1 MNEGSGRTAPAE
13 ERIAALRARMEA
25 SRFLHEMPKPTI
37 AAIEGPAAGAGL
49 SLALACDFRVCSR
62 TAKLTTAFAKV
73 GLSGDYGGTYFLTH
87 ILGPAKARELY
98 LLSPVLTGEQAK
110 AIGLVTEIA
119 EPGHVLEAAIG
130 FAAPLAEGPTVT
142 LGRIKQ
148 NLALAAGGGS
158 LAECFD
164 QEARNHIQ
172 CSQTADHKEAAAAF
186 VEKRRPVFVGGRDA
200 ALSSPAPD
208 LPGRP
213 ASGSFLGADSGPAG
227 GRGMPSR
234 PQCREVRPGERA
246 LSDRPGP
253 LPGGGEPDWARNRRW
268 PVPGANAGPRRL
280 YADLRLR

>member
-1 MNEGSGRTAPAE
+1 MSDILLSEQRGGLMVLTMNRPERRNALNAALCAVLAERLAAVAEEEAIRAVVLTGAGGTFCVGGDVKAMKEGSGRTAPEE

-25 SRFLHEMPKPTI
+25 SRLLHEMSKPTI

-130 FAAPLAEGPTVT
+130 FAEPLAEGPTVT

-186 VEKRRPVFVGGRDA
+186 VEKRRPVFVGG
-200 ALSSPAPD
+200 
-208 LPGRP
+208 
-213 ASGSFLGADSGPAG
+213 
-227 GRGMPSR
+227 
-234 PQCREVRPGERA
+234 
-246 LSDRPGP
+246 
-253 LPGGGEPDWARNRRW
+253 
-268 PVPGANAGPRRL
+268 
-280 YADLRLR
+280 